1 MPKIEIDLADLGL
14 TYDEDGNQDGARSLP
29 DLVIDGAVALLF
41 RDSNLRDEVRKQVA
55 EQVSTTVKDKVAVL
69 VSEAFDAP
77 IQRTTS
83 WGEAKGEP
91 TTVRE
96 IIRLEIERFM
106 TAKSDGRRNSYD
118 APRNLSD
125 LMADT
130 TTQILTKD
138 LKVTVDAAKAN
149 VHNTVTQK
157 ALAAAVA
164 ELSK

>member
-1 MPKIEIDLADLGL
+1 MTKIEIDLRDLGL
-14 TYDEDGNQDGARSLP
+14 TYDEEGNADGSRSLP
-29 DLVIDGAVALLF
+29 DLVIDGAIDRLMSD
-41 RDSNLRDEVRKQVA
+41 RNLREEVRKQVA
-55 EQVSTTVKDKVAVL
+55 EQVTATVKEKVAIL
-69 VSEAFDAP
+69 AAEAFDAP
-77 IQRTTS
+77 IQKTTV
-83 WGEAKGEP
+83 WGEKQGEP

-106 TAKSDGRRNSYD
+106 TSKSDGRRNNYD

-138 LKVTVDAAKAN
+138 LKATVDAAKAN